1 MTPAISFAHL
11 FRLSDDIG
19 LFRRALG
26 SAPRREH
33 GYCVDDVARGLVV
46 LSREPSLLP
55 ELIRLLDLYLDFVL
69 AAQAPD
75 GMVANRR
82 DSEGRWWDDPELG
95 DCWGRALWGLGTAA
109 ALAPTRRLRARARA
123 GFQVSAARRSPW
135 PRAMTFAALGAGEL
149 LLAHPDDEPARTLLA
164 DAVTEIGPIKDD
176 PGWPWPDPTLR
187 YANAAVPE
195 ALILAGMCLSD
206 RTAGANGLRLLAWLL
221 YVETR
226 GDILSLTPVGGRR
239 PRGDLRPGFDQQP
252 IEAAAIAD
260 ACARAHAAT
269 GQRDWLTGLGQAHGW
284 FLGENDAGTPL
295 VDTTTGGC
303 HDGLEP
309 GGRNANQGA
318 AATLALLSTEQHAR
332 RLLGSRT
339 P

>member
-1 MTPAISFAHL
+1 MTSAISFAHL

-19 LFRRALG
+19 LFEHALG
-26 SAPRREH
+26 SVPRREY

-46 LSREPSLLP
+46 LSREPSPPLD
-55 ELIRLLDLYLDFVL
+55 LIRLLQLYLDFVL

-75 GMVANRR
+75 GRVVNRR
-82 DSEGRWWDDPELG
+82 DTEGRWRDDPELG

-109 ALAPTRRLRARARA
+109 ALAPTHRLRALARA
-123 GFQVSAARRSPW
+123 GFHASATRRSPW

-149 LLAHPDDEPARTLLA
+149 LLAHPDDGSARALLA
-164 DAVTEIGPIKDD
+164 DAVTAIGPIGDD
-176 PGWPWPDPTLR
+176 PGWPWPEPTLR

-206 RTAGANGLRLLAWLL
+206 RTARADGLRLLAWLL
-221 YVETR
+221 HVETR
-226 GDILSLTPVGGRR
+226 GGTLSPTPVGGRR
-239 PRGDLRPGFDQQP
+239 PRGDPRPGFDQQP

-269 GQRDWLTGLGQAHGW
+269 SQHRWLTGLRQAHGW
-284 FLGENDAGTPL
+284 FLGENDASTPL

-318 AATLALLSTEQHAR
+318 ESALALLSTEQHAR
-332 RLLGSRT
+332 RLLSPST